1 MNTGLIFQDNPLFFL
16 KRIFMLESQK
26 MLPSRQQA
34 FCFFAC
40 LPEREHITLILK
52 QMRQPL
58 LFYQFFYHAAR
69 KSGSLERDSHFK
81 ALHIRLFFLFLDS
94 DMQVCELHRVDDI
107 GSAAHKVGCILVL
120 GEGDDFTD
128 AVGAGQ
134 QHDKTVYAVGQS
146 CVRRNAVLEGR
157 EQETEFFI
165 GFLFGEADDLK
176 HLLLDVALVDTDT
189 AAAEFDAVEDNVVCF
204 RTDAAGICIDAFPIL
219 FHRHGE
225 RMVHGYITVFLLG
238 PLKKREVHDPEEIEL
253 VVVDEAKILAQFQA
267 QSTQDVPDD
276 TVFVRSE
283 EEKVACLTAHA
294 ADQRL
299 NLLLGD
305 KFCKGALDGPVLL

>member
-1 MNTGLIFQDNPLFFL
+1 MQRTRTAEL
-16 KRIFMLESQK
+16 KRKKCGISAIADIPHF
-26 MLPSRQQA
+26 
-34 FCFFAC
+34 
-40 LPEREHITLILK
+40 
-52 QMRQPL
+52 

-81 ALHIRLFFLFLDS
+81 ALHIRLFFLFLDP

-253 VVVDEAKILAQFQA
+253 VVVDKAQILAQFQGYRE
-267 QSTQDVPDD
+267 DLWHRCRVPSR
-276 TVFVRSE
+276 RSCRS
-283 EEKVACLTAHA
+283 ACGPC
-294 ADQRL
+294 R
-299 NLLLGD
+299 
-305 KFCKGALDGPVLL
+305 PVLWH